1 MADLT
6 EGLEF
11 VKLIAAEEKDNYLKV
26 TFEDNKVLVL
36 RNVNGKIEIERQG

>member
-1 MADLT
+1 MADTT

-11 VKLIAAEEKDNYLKV
+11 VKLTAVEEKDNYLKV

>member
-1 MADLT
+1 MEDST

-11 VKLIAAEEKDNYLKV
+11 AKVVAIDERDNYLKV
-26 TFEDNKVLVL
+26 TFEENKILVL

>member
-1 MADLT
+1 MADPA

-11 VKLIAAEEKDNYLKV
+11 VKLVAVEEKENYLKCV
-26 TFEDNKVLVL
+26 FEDNKVLIL